1 MNGFVDI
8 HCHLVYGIDD
18 GPKTFD
24 ESVAML
30 NAAYSSGTRT
40 IIATPHVIPGH
51 REFQRLQYGQRV
63 SELREYCSTHGLDMR
78 ILTGAEIFYTD
89 MTPRFLS
96 ENRIP
101 TLGGSDYVLV
111 EFHPAVKYDEIC
123 KAVMRILRAGY
134 HPVLAHV
141 ERYGCLIGSPR
152 RMEELRKRYK
162 TVMQMNCATVLGG
175 KGWLRDRQA
184 WKALDS
190 EFIDVIATDAHNT
203 STRPP
208 RMKKAYQF
216 LEERFDREFA
226 RALTGIGWGVRTNRD
241 FVSDVHDMD

>member
-1 MNGFVDI
+1 MMKGFVDI

-18 GPKTFD
+18 GPKTFE

-30 NAAYSSGTRT
+30 KAAYNSGTRT

-51 REFQRLQYGQRV
+51 REFQQLKYGQRV
-63 SELREYCSTHGLDMR
+63 SELRDYCSAQSLDLR
-78 ILTGAEIFYTD
+78 ILTGAEVFYTD

-111 EFHPAVKYDEIC
+111 EFHPSVKYDDIC
-123 KAVMRILRAGY
+123 KAVMKILRAGY

-141 ERYGCLIGSPR
+141 ERYANLFKSPK

-162 TVMQMNCATVLGG
+162 VVMQMNCATVLGG

-184 WKALDS
+184 WKALDGKW
-190 EFIDVIATDAHNT
+190 IDIIASDAHNT
-203 STRPP
+203 SSRPP
-208 RMKKAYQF
+208 KLLAAYEF
-216 LEERFDREFA
+216 LEEEYDRKYA
-226 RALTGIGWGVRTNRD
+226 QWLTGMRWNSTEP
-241 FVSDVHDMD
+241 